1 MEPVLCIERA
11 FWSEVRVAD
20 IDEEEGEVW
29 AEGETA
35 G

>member
-20 IDEEEGEVW
+20 VDDEEGEGR